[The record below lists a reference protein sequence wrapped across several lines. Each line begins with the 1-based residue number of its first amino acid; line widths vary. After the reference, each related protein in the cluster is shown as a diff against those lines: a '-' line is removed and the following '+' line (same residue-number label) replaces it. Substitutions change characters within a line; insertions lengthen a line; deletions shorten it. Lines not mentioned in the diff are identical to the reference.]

1 MECEC
6 LIEMIGFIVTI
17 AGFIITIITLK
28 KGQNDL
34 RISNVLKLKE
44 IFNEYLDIHSKLSP
58 NGEWNNPNFNFNN
71 ISSKEFSKFNDYAGI
86 FEAVKLMLENG
97 SLKQPEFKTF
107 FLYRLSNIATCKA
120 AMENIYEN
128 IDNWTNL
135 IDLMNQFN
143 LINEHNN

>member
-44 IFNEYLDIHSKLSP
+44 IFNEYLDIHSKLQKVRHL
-58 NGEWNNPNFNFNN
+58 
-71 ISSKEFSKFNDYAGI
+71 SSY
-86 FEAVKLMLENG
+86 
-97 SLKQPEFKTF
+97 T
-107 FLYRLSNIATCKA
+107 IA
-120 AMENIYEN
+120 
-128 IDNWTNL
+128 
-135 IDLMNQFN
+135 
-143 LINEHNN
+143 